1 VSASAFLGALVA
13 VVLAL
18 RLAYSVVKR
27 RRLPEPA
34 GLRCPACQAP
44 RLVVT
49 AAIALPGSPSLDL
62 EALACRR
69 CTFRGAGVRTSD
81 DHVGYPLA
89 PLEWGRL
96 SSSIL
101 RCPAPR
107 DPACACAE
115 HTSLGGSGAWTDT
128 SARADRFEVV

>member
-1 VSASAFLGALVA
+1 VSARVFLGALVA

-18 RLAYSVVKR
+18 RLLYSIVR
-27 RRLPEPA
+27 RRRRAEPS
-34 GLRCPACQAP
+34 GLRCPACQAQ

-49 AAIALPGSPSLDL
+49 AAIVLPGSSPLDL

-81 DHVGYPLA
+81 DHVGYPLP

-96 SSSIL
+96 SSAIL
-101 RCPAPR
+101 RCPSPR
-107 DPACACAE
+107 DPACTCAE
-115 HTSLGGSGAWTDT
+115 HLREGRVWTDT
-128 SARADRFEVV
+128 RAREGRFVID